1 MPLARMDYLRTTLPM
16 ARISLF
22 NFFASTSQKLGQAI
36 ESYDLEGMRKQLA
49 AGGGQN
55 SDYLLMRSGDR
66 PGEMVPACKFSH
78 PMKMARYV
86 GMREEGMKILAE
98 NGFAD
103 DAYKAGDHGRKNLSR

>member
-1 MPLARMDYLRTTLPM
+1 MGDYPISYPI

-22 NFFASTSQKLGQAI
+22 NFFASASHKLGQAI
-36 ESYDLEGMRKQLA
+36 ESYDLEGMRRQLA

-55 SDYLLMRSGDR
+55 FNYLLMRPGDR
-66 PGEMVPACKFSH
+66 PGEMVPAGKFSH

-98 NGFAD
+98 HGFAD
-103 DAYKAGDHGRKNLSR
+103 DAYKVGDHGRKNLAR